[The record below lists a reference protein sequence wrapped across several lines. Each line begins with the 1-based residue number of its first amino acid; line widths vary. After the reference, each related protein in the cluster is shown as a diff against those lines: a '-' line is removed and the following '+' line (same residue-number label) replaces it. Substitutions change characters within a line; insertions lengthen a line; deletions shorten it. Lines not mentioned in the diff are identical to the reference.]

1 MKKLLAILLAAS
13 IVISFVAC
21 NSDEDEGGANSSG
34 TTTTTT
40 TGDTTGDT
48 TTEPTNE
55 VEPDEPAEGVL
66 DIEDSKVKE
75 AYDFLE
81 TDTFSFEMDVD
92 LFGLEL
98 TAIIYKD
105 GESYAMQIGSGDTV
119 GIIVNDG
126 KFSYLN
132 NAEKTCEVIDLSLLD
147 EAEREGFLDM
157 VNAKQFAETF
167 AGLDEITM
175 TEMGKTTFGGKRLD
189 YEEFELDMGFPIR
202 FFFDGKDLVG
212 MAANLGPELG
222 GLMQLGM
229 KISDSVSAS
238 AFDIPSDYEVNE
250 IIDPEELEE
259 FTSNLAMLFTPPAMQ
274 N

>member
-13 IVISFVAC
+13 IVLTLAAC
-21 NSDEDEGGANSSG
+21 KTEEDEGNTNSSG
-34 TTTTTT
+34 ATTTTSEPAAS
-40 TGDTTGDT
+40 DT
-48 TTEPTNE
+48 TTEPTDE